1 MITLGG
7 TRTPN
12 LRFRRPTPYPL
23 GHEGLLRK
31 LRRIFERN
39 SIICRSQCWAYWILE
54 IIDQI
59 VQKLLLTATR
69 IIILETLCYAASKC
83 TLQICTNKL
92 LWNYNKNVVIWN
104 FILWIV
110 VYYNLLYFWGNDFGI
125 SKCVQG
131 VPGLIL
137 ATSMMFHSK
146 FYNRFVVILSKYKN
160 P

>member
-31 LRRIFERN
+31 LRRFFERN
-39 SIICRSQCWAYWILE
+39 SIICLSQCWEYWILE

-69 IIILETLCYAASKC
+69 IIILETLFYAASKC
-83 TLQICTNKL
+83 ALQICTNKL
-92 LWNYNKNVVIWN
+92 LWNYLQQKCCNLEFHTMDCSILQ
-104 FILWIV
+104 FIVLLRKWLWHLKV
-110 VYYNLLYFWGNDFGI
+110 CSRGPWFDFGNVYDV
-125 SKCVQG
+125 S
-131 VPGLIL
+131 
-137 ATSMMFHSK
+137 
-146 FYNRFVVILSKYKN
+146 
-160 P
+160 